1 MKRLASIAECIG
13 FLIILIGGSAMDSN
27 NLTLPIV
34 TVLVGVALLW
44 TGASMEEHL

>member
-13 FLIILIGGSAMDSN
+13 FMSILIGGAAMDSN

-34 TVLVGVALLW
+34 TVLVGAALLLA
-44 TGASMEEHL
+44 GASMEEHR